1 MLEQHPGR
9 TVRLYQVSSVFGRA
23 YADAASVKNVTS
35 GFAKS
40 GICPL
45 NRLIFPDHLFLPSQV
60 SEIVINVISPGT
72 HSLQYELDV

>member
-1 MLEQHPGR
+1 
-9 TVRLYQVSSVFGRA
+9 
-23 YADAASVKNVTS
+23 VKNVTS

-45 NRLIFPDHLFLPSQV
+45 NRLISPDHLFLPSQV